1 MNISCSAEPCPV
13 ILNSTCV
20 FYAGANL
27 IYTGIST
34 NDNLQLIL
42 QKIDNKFK
50 DAGLGYIFQNGV
62 IQVSPGAP
70 VKLGG
75 SLNQDTSIDSNGF
88 TFALSGTIESS
99 SFITTGGTSSQFVK
113 GDGSLD
119 STTYQIAG
127 NYITALT
134 GDGTAVGPGSA
145 AFTLANTGVI
155 ANTYGSTSQV
165 PVITVDAKGRVTNV
179 TNTAISYP
187 AALLLFS
194 GDVTGAGLTG
204 ANVTL
209 TLNTVNS
216 GVFPAITPLK
226 FSVNAKGLVTGA
238 AALTNLDIFAL
249 IGYTPVPQT
258 RTLTINGQTYDLSA
272 NRSWTVSGLP
282 SQTGNAGKYLKTDGS
297 IASWQTVDALPTQT
311 GNGGKFLTT
320 NGTLASWST
329 IPLPTP
335 AALTKTDD
343 TNITLTL
350 TGSPST
356 SLLQAVGIAVGWTGT
371 LADSRI
377 ASAATWNAKQD
388 AITLTTTGTS
398 GAATFIANT
407 LNIPQYT
414 DQFTGTVTSVGL
426 SMPSAFTVTN
436 SPVTSSGTLT
446 VTGAGTASQYVR
458 GDGQLA
464 TLPSS
469 PSGGGASISYY
480 LNGSIPSSVATY
492 EQMSK
497 TPVFGTGTD
506 YTTSSNGLI
515 AQFLTDVGDPAVI
528 NIPGGAW
535 LIDLYFSANS
545 AGGSPNFYVELHKYD
560 GSTFTLI
567 ASSVANAELITN
579 GTAVDLYTTSLAVPA
594 TTLTL
599 TDRLAIRVY
608 VDCDGKT
615 LTLHTEDNNLAQIVT
630 TFSTGISALN
640 GLIAQVQFLSTGT
653 SGTDFNINSAT
664 NTHTFNLPVASA
676 TNTGKLSSTDWTTFN
691 GKQDLLSGTGIVKST
706 GGTISYLTDNTANW
720 DTAYTNRITSLTTT
734 GTGAATL
741 VSNVLN
747 IPTPPAA
754 TFTSLTT
761 TGSSGS
767 STLSLGVLNVPT
779 YTLAGLGGQPQL
791 NGTGFVKA
799 TGTTITYDNS
809 TYITGNQTI
818 TLSGDVTGSGATSIS
833 TSIADTTVT
842 GKTITGYVSGAGTV
856 TATDT
861 ILQAIQKLNGN
872 TVSTQIA
879 VTPAANLFNYYN
891 FY

>member
-20 FYAGANL
+20 YYAGANL

-62 IQVSPGAP
+62 IQLSPGAP

-75 SLNQDTSIDSNGF
+75 SLNQNTSIDSNGF

-99 SFITTGGTSSQFVK
+99 AFITTGGTSSQFVK

-209 TLNTVNS
+209 TLNNVNS

-238 AALTNLDIFAL
+238 SALTNLDIFAL

-272 NRSWTVSGLP
+272 NRTWTVSGLP
-282 SQTGNAGKYLKTDGS
+282 SQTGNAGKYLKTDGTV
-297 IASWQTVDALPTQT
+297 ASWQTVDALPTQT
-311 GNGGKFLTT
+311 GNAGKFLTT
-320 NGTLASWST
+320 NGTVASWSN
-329 IPLPTP
+329 LP
-335 AALTKTDD
+335 
-343 TNITLTL
+343 
-350 TGSPST
+350 PS
-356 SLLQAVGIAVGWTGT
+356 G
-371 LADSRI
+371 
-377 ASAATWNAKQD
+377 
-388 AITLTTTGTS
+388 
-398 GAATFIANT
+398 
-407 LNIPQYT
+407 
-414 DQFTGTVTSVGL
+414 VTSVGL

-446 VTGAGTASQYVR
+446 VTGAGTSAQYIR

-480 LNGSIPSSVATY
+480 LNGSINASVATY
-492 EQMSK
+492 KQLSK
-497 TPVFGTGTD
+497 NPVIGPGTD
-506 YTTSSNGLI
+506 FSTSTDGLI
-515 AQFLTDVGDPAVI
+515 AQFLTDPGDPNI
-528 NIPGGAW
+528 LNIPAGNF
-535 LIDLYFSANS
+535 LLDFYFSASS
-545 AGGSPNFYVELHKYD
+545 AGGTPNFYVELYKYD
-560 GSTFTLI
+560 GAVFTLI
-567 ASSVANAELITN
+567 SSNSATPEFITN
-579 GTAVDLYTTSLAVPA
+579 GTSIDFYTTSVSVPT
-594 TTLTL
+594 TTLAL
-599 TDRLAIRVY
+599 TDRLAVRVY
-608 VDCDGKT
+608 VACDGRT
-615 LTLHTEDNNLAQIVT
+615 ITLHTENSHLCEIVT
-630 TFSTGISALN
+630 TLSTGISALN

-653 SGTDFNINSAT
+653 SGTDFNISSAT
-664 NTHTFNLPVASA
+664 ATHTFNLPVASA
-676 TNTGKLSSTDWTTFN
+676 TNTGKLSSTDWSTFDS
-691 GKQDLLSGTGIVKST
+691 K
-706 GGTISYLTDNTANW
+706 
-720 DTAYTNRITSLTTT
+720 
-734 GTGAATL
+734 
-741 VSNVLN
+741 
-747 IPTPPAA
+747 
-754 TFTSLTT
+754 
-761 TGSSGS
+761 
-767 STLSLGVLNVPT
+767 
-779 YTLAGLGGQPQL
+779 QPQL

-809 TYITGNQTI
+809 TYVTSNIYTADG
-818 TLSGDVTGSGATSIS
+818 TLSGNRTVTLSGNTLDVAGTTSSRFQSNGSLTIGTTTDVPSSILTVDSTSKGFLPPRMTTVNKNAIAAPAQGLIVYDTTSDRLNYRDVNSWEEVATTADLAPIS
-833 TSIADTTVT
+833 TASA
-842 GKTITGYVSGAGTV
+842 
-856 TATDT
+856 
-861 ILQAIQKLNGN
+861 
-872 TVSTQIA
+872 
-879 VTPAANLFNYYN
+879 LFMYYN

>member
-20 FYAGANL
+20 YYAGANL
-27 IYTGIST
+27 IYTGINT
-34 NDNLQLIL
+34 NDNLQTIL
-42 QKIDNKFK
+42 QKIDAKFE
-50 DAGLGYIFQNGV
+50 DAGLGYIFQNGLIQTAPGNPV
-62 IQVSPGAP
+62 I
-70 VKLGG
+70 LGG
-75 SLNQDTSIDSNGF
+75 SLNQNTTINSAGF

-127 NYITALT
+127 NYITSLT

-209 TLNTVNS
+209 TLNNVNS

-238 AALTNLDIFAL
+238 SALTNLDIFAL

-311 GNGGKFLTT
+311 GNAGKFLTT
-320 NGTLASWST
+320 NGTVASWSN
-329 IPLPTP
+329 LP
-335 AALTKTDD
+335 
-343 TNITLTL
+343 
-350 TGSPST
+350 PS
-356 SLLQAVGIAVGWTGT
+356 G
-371 LADSRI
+371 
-377 ASAATWNAKQD
+377 
-388 AITLTTTGTS
+388 
-398 GAATFIANT
+398 
-407 LNIPQYT
+407 
-414 DQFTGTVTSVGL
+414 VTSVGL

-446 VTGAGTASQYVR
+446 VTGAGTSSQYIR

-515 AQFLTDVGDPAVI
+515 AQFLTDIGDPAVI

-535 LIDLYFSANS
+535 LVDLYFSANS

-579 GTAVDLYTTSLAVPA
+579 GTAVDLYTTSLAVPT

-640 GLIAQVQFLSTGT
+640 GLIAQVQFFATGT
-653 SGTDFNINSAT
+653 TGTDFNINSAT

-676 TNTGKLSSTDWTTFN
+676 TNTGKLSSTDWSNF
-691 GKQDLLSGTGIVKST
+691 
-706 GGTISYLTDNTANW
+706 

-809 TYITGNQTI
+809 TYVTSNIYTADGTLTGNRTL
-818 TLSGDVTGSGATSIS
+818 TLSGNSLDVAGTTSSRFQSNGSLTIGTTTDVPSSILTVDS
-833 TSIADTTVT
+833 TSKGFLPPRMTTVNRNAIAAPAQGLIVYNT
-842 GKTITGYVSGAGTV
+842 TSDRLNYRDVNSWEEVAT
-856 TATDT
+856 TADLAP
-861 ILQAIQKLNGN
+861 I
-872 TVSTQIA
+872 S
-879 VTPAANLFNYYN
+879 PAANLFNYYN

>member
-20 FYAGANL
+20 YYAGANL
-27 IYTGIST
+27 IYTGINT

-42 QKIDNKFK
+42 QKIDAKFE
-50 DAGLGYIFQNGV
+50 DAGLGYIFQNGIIQTAPGNPV
-62 IQVSPGAP
+62 I
-70 VKLGG
+70 LGG
-75 SLNQDTSIDSNGF
+75 SLNQNTSINSAGF

-119 STTYQIAG
+119 STTYQTAG

-145 AFTLANTGVI
+145 TFTLANTGVI

-216 GVFPAITPLK
+216 GVFPAIIPLK

-282 SQTGNAGKYLKTDGS
+282 SQTGNAGK
-297 IASWQTVDALPTQT
+297 
-311 GNGGKFLTT
+311 FLTT
-320 NGTLASWST
+320 NGTIASWSN
-329 IPLPTP
+329 LP
-335 AALTKTDD
+335 
-343 TNITLTL
+343 
-350 TGSPST
+350 PS
-356 SLLQAVGIAVGWTGT
+356 G
-371 LADSRI
+371 
-377 ASAATWNAKQD
+377 
-388 AITLTTTGTS
+388 
-398 GAATFIANT
+398 
-407 LNIPQYT
+407 
-414 DQFTGTVTSVGL
+414 VTSVGL

-480 LNGSIPSSVATY
+480 LNGSIPSSVAGY
-492 EQMSK
+492 EQLSRN
-497 TPVFGTGTD
+497 PVFGPGTN
-506 YTTSSNGLI
+506 YSTSTDGLI
-515 AQFLTDVGDPAVI
+515 AQFLTDAGDPSLLS
-528 NIPGGAW
+528 IPAGAW
-535 LIDLYFSANS
+535 LIDLYFNASS
-545 AGGSPNFYVELHKYD
+545 AGGTPNFYVELYKYD
-560 GSTFTLI
+560 GAIFTLI
-567 ASSVANAELITN
+567 ASNSTTPEFITN
-579 GTAVDLYTTSLAVPA
+579 GTSVDLYTTSLAVPT
-594 TTLTL
+594 TTLAI

-608 VDCDGKT
+608 VTCDT
-615 LTLHTEDNNLAQIVT
+615 RTITLHTENGNLSQVIT

-653 SGTDFNINSAT
+653 TGTDFNISSAT
-664 NTHTFNLPVASA
+664 NTHTFNLPVASG

-691 GKQDLLSGTGIVKST
+691 GKQDVI
-706 GGTISYLTDNTANW
+706 
-720 DTAYTNRITSLTTT
+720 SLTTT
-734 GTGAATL
+734 GTSGAATFIA
-741 VSNVLN
+741 NTLN
-747 IPTPPAA
+747 IPQYQAALTNPVTGTGTATRVAFWDGTSSLSSNSNLYWDNVNSRLGIGTITP
-754 TFTSLTT
+754 SQVLHLS
-761 TGSSGS
+761 GSSGATNIFVETPS
-767 STLSLGVLNVPT
+767 AIGANLYLGNTNNSVRTNANGVLEVAS
-779 YTLAGLGGQPQL
+779 AGSISFFTSVSQQTMRLSAANSQGRLILVSPSAGGVFTDNLYRLQVYPQSPDSGGL
-791 NGTGFVKA
+791 LVSGKTA
-799 TGTTITYDNS
+799 IGTTLPSQSSAILEVNS
-809 TYITGNQTI
+809 TSQGI
-818 TLSGDVTGSGATSIS
+818 LPPRM
-833 TSIADTTVT
+833 TTVDRNAIAAPAQGLILYNT
-842 GKTITGYVSGAGTV
+842 TSDRLTYRDVDSWEEVAT
-856 TATDT
+856 TAD
-861 ILQAIQKLNGN
+861 
-872 TVSTQIA
+872 IA
-879 VTPAANLFNYYN
+879 PISAAANLFNYYN

>member
-20 FYAGANL
+20 YYAGANL

-62 IQVSPGAP
+62 IQLSPGAP

-75 SLNQDTSIDSNGF
+75 SLVQDTSIDSAGY
-88 TFALSGTIESS
+88 TFSLSGTIESS

-238 AALTNLDIFAL
+238 APLTNLDIFAL

-320 NGTLASWST
+320 NGTVASWSN
-329 IPLPTP
+329 LP
-335 AALTKTDD
+335 
-343 TNITLTL
+343 
-350 TGSPST
+350 PS
-356 SLLQAVGIAVGWTGT
+356 G
-371 LADSRI
+371 
-377 ASAATWNAKQD
+377 
-388 AITLTTTGTS
+388 
-398 GAATFIANT
+398 
-407 LNIPQYT
+407 
-414 DQFTGTVTSVGL
+414 VTSVGL

-497 TPVFGTGTD
+497 TPVLGTGTD

-515 AQFLTDVGDPAVI
+515 AQFLTDVGDPSLL

-579 GTAVDLYTTSLAVPA
+579 GTAVDLYTTSLAVPT

-799 TGTTITYDNS
+799 SGTTITYDNS